1 MDRRELLAYLLWR
14 SSATPQPYR
23 HNRATPPRL
32 FVIFP
37 LSAFFSPLF
46 HYLNFVA
53 DLAMIYQRNQSNEIW
68 FLRDFVVLS
77 RRRCVINRNCV
88 RDLLNLS
95 GFVF

>member
-37 LSAFFSPLF
+37 LSDFFSPLF
-46 HYLNFVA
+46 HYSNFVA
-53 DLAMIYQRNQSNEIW
+53 DLERGLQMIYRRNQSNEIW

-77 RRRCVINRNCV
+77 RRRCAG
-88 RDLLNLS
+88 L
-95 GFVF
+95 